1 MTKREKQIE
10 KLKKG
15 VADES
20 ESLSWLT
27 TFDYA
32 NWQNLIKNTIRDYL
46 VITFNLEHTP
56 RSETQKRLVNKLTS
70 EQSAELYE
78 MVDAINFKMKMGL
91 VSCEKIVRYK

>member
-1 MTKREKQIE
+1 MTKREQIE

-20 ESLSWLT
+20 ERLSRLT

-46 VITFNLEHTP
+46 VITFSLEHTP
-56 RSETQKRLVNKLTS
+56 RSETAKRLIDKLTK
-70 EQSAELYE
+70 EQSNELYE